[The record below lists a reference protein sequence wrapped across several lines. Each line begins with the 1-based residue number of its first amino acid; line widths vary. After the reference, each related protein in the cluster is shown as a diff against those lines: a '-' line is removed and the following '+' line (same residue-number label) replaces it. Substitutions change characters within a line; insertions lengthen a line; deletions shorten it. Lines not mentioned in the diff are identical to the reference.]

1 MNITTPDG
9 LRVMAEILKL
19 RESNLTAAQMEM
31 LLGLPAGTVRNAIRN
46 FRKRHPG
53 ALKCTRMPAHVRTSV
68 SPWSPER
75 LAYLTANW
83 DSQTPRSEVL
93 AAVNKLPP
101 GAAAPV
107 SYHAV
112 AAKAAHLKLKVTKA
126 APEPIGRLDDDPAV
140 AIKRG
145 NTSWLAAC
153 TAARLRFDDHP
164 DLAPV
169 PVAPA
174 PRRKGIMAG
183 PDPRTAEM
191 IAARAQMAQRTR
203 VGAVGE
209 VAVRGLA

>member
-101 GAAAPV
+101 GDAAPV
-107 SYHAV
+107 TYHAV
-112 AAKAAHLKLKVTKA
+112 AAKAAHMRLKVTKPP
-126 APEPIGRLDDDPAV
+126 PEPIGRQDDDPAAAV
-140 AIKRG
+140 KRG
-145 NTSWLAAC
+145 NASWLAAC
-153 TAARLRFDDHP
+153 EAAGLRFDDHP
-164 DLAPV
+164 DFAPL
-169 PVAPA
+169 PA
-174 PRRKGIMAG
+174 DPLPPRRGIMSG
-183 PDPRTAEM
+183 PDPRTADL
-191 IAARAQMAQRTR
+191 IAARAAMAARNR
-203 VGAVGE
+203 LG
-209 VAVRGLA
+209 VADAFVRGLS